1 MLCIATVTASH
12 FLRRTAF
19 FVVKNSV
26 LKADM
31 ISYNYDFHPFR
42 CRFKHDLKPRV
53 PLILSVGRKSQRY
66 HNNYGDK
73 PEQKHQQSGLLTNI
87 GIICV

>member
-1 MLCIATVTASH
+1 MLCIATVTAH
-12 FLRRTAF
+12 FLHRAAF

-31 ISYNYDFHPFR
+31 IYNYDFHPFR

-73 PEQKHQQSGLLTNI
+73 PGQKHQQSGLLTNI